1 MYFSLHTSLYFLPT
15 IPFRFI
21 LVSRIALLFS
31 LMFFSLPNLENI
43 VLLILRSKRMKR
55 IILNKS
61 KNYLNLKYR
70 SFLIRTYI
78 KFSHLRSNSWFLHL
92 GMPIYE
98 IEFFIFQFLNFF
110 GNFLT
115 EELFFFYKLILDFEQ
130 INPCFFLIIEKQ
142 SNKEELNLVV
152 RTFSLKERKRS

>member
-61 KNYLNLKYR
+61 KIYLNLKYR
-70 SFLIRTYI
+70 SFPIRTYI

-92 GMPIYE
+92 VMPIYE

-142 SNKEELNLVV
+142 SKKEELNLVV